1 MGAGS
6 GGLTG
11 DLVANLVL
19 LPGGNVLALFLGLL
33 GGFLQFS
40 PGGGGLDTDGVEG
53 GLVVDVYQ
61 RAGVLRQTNY
71 HVTELALAH
80 GACCEVL
87 FVAAS
92 LDFLGYVF

>member
-1 MGAGS
+1 MGAGG

-40 PGGGGLDTDGVEG
+40 PGGGGLDADSVEG
-53 GLVVDVYQ
+53 GLVVDRSEERRVGKGGRYQ
-61 RAGVLRQTNY
+61 VSTNP
-71 HVTELALAH
+71 VKK
-80 GACCEVL
+80 
-87 FVAAS
+87 FRKK
-92 LDFLGYVF
+92 